1 MEDTNP
7 YATAIHEAGHA
18 VIGTLVGLNVTHLTV
33 VPADGNL
40 GMVTYENEYVPEVRQ
55 ILDDQDFTMEANM
68 AIYYPDEIEVARRDL
83 AKHAMFSAAGPN
95 AEMRHTGAWDNDGA
109 KSDNERIELLLR
121 VFYFDFID
129 FSDES
134 EDHAPALQAA
144 VSYYDGPTIEEYLD
158 NPLVWSWIEK
168 VADTAYARGEMT
180 GDEIR
185 ALRPAGLT

>member
-1 MEDTNP
+1 MDDPNP

-33 VPADGNL
+33 VPSDGNL

-55 ILDDQDFTMEANM
+55 ILDDPDFTMEFNM
-68 AIYYPDEIEVARRDL
+68 ALYYPDEMEVARRDL

-95 AEMRHTGAWDNDGA
+95 AEMRHTGEWDNDGA
-109 KSDNERIELLLR
+109 KSDNDRIALLLK

-129 FSDES
+129 FSEG
-134 EDHAPALQAA
+134 EDHVPALQAA

-158 NPLVWSWIEK
+158 DPLVWSWIEK
-168 VADTAYARGEMT
+168 VADTARSQGEMT

-185 ALRPAGLT
+185 ALRPGL

>member
-1 MEDTNP
+1 MEDPNP

-40 GMVTYENEYVPEVRQ
+40 GVVTYETEYVPGVRQ
-55 ILDDQDFTMEANM
+55 ILDDEDFSMEVNM
-68 AIYYPDEIEVARRDL
+68 AVYYPEEIEVARRDI
-83 AKHAMFSAAGPN
+83 AKHAMFSAAGPT
-95 AEMRHTGAWDNDGA
+95 AEMRHTGEWNHDGA
-109 KSDNERIELLLR
+109 DSDNKRIEVFLR

-129 FSDES
+129 YTDG

-144 VSYYDGPTIEEYLD
+144 VSYYDGPTVEQYLD